1 MRIGVVGA
9 GSMGSLFGG
18 LLERAGNDVWLIDKR
33 ADHMDAVRAN
43 GLRMTYP
50 GGEWL
55 VPINATTDPAEPG
68 PVDLIVFFTKS
79 FNTLIAA
86 QEAKPL
92 LGPNTVAL
100 SLQNG
105 LGNAEKIVEGLGA
118 HRVIAGVTRIGATL
132 QSPGHVDVTGPAANK
147 GGGTSIGA
155 WAKGVDRETVEHV
168 AAAFDQA
175 NILVDVLDDVE
186 AFIWGKLAN
195 AASMASLTA
204 VTRLRVGGIT
214 GNENGLSLVTEIIDE
229 IVCVA
234 QAKGIALERDA
245 TLAAAKEI
253 FAGIPEHTTS
263 MSEDV
268 RAGRRT
274 EIGALNGA
282 VVEEAKKLGIEVPVN
297 RVIASLI
304 SLTEESYGKTVD

>member
-1 MRIGVVGA
+1 MRIAVIGA

-18 LLERAGNDVWLIDKR
+18 LLARAGNDVWLIDKR
-33 ADHMDAVRAN
+33 ADHMDAVLAN
-43 GLRMTYP
+43 GLLMTYP

-68 PVDLIVFFTKS
+68 PVDLIVVFVKS
-79 FNTLIAA
+79 FDTVIAA

-92 LGPNTVAL
+92 LGPDTVAL

-105 LGNAEKIVEGLGA
+105 LGNPEKIVEGLGSS
-118 HRVIAGVTRIGATL
+118 RVIAGVTRIGATL
-132 QSPGHVDVTGPAANK
+132 RAPGHVDVTEPAANK

-155 WAKGVDRETVEHV
+155 WARGVDRETVDQV
-168 AAAFDQA
+168 AAIFDQA

-204 VTRLRVGGIT
+204 VTGLRVGGIT
-214 GNENGLSLVTEIIDE
+214 GNENGLLLMTEIIDE

-234 QAKGIALERDA
+234 QAKGVALDRDA
-245 TLAAAKEI
+245 TLAAAKGI

-268 RAGRRT
+268 RARRRT

-282 VVEEAKKLGIEVPVN
+282 VVEEAEKLAIDVPVN